1 MELHGPAHASPG
13 GKLKP
18 RGAPDMTYEDRIE
31 QQLLDAR
38 RELEQADKD
47 LATGTEAARVRY
59 ARALHE
65 ADIAE
70 RRALR
75 HAREARNHQKS
86 WRLVAG

>member
-1 MELHGPAHASPG
+1 M
-13 GKLKP
+13 P

-38 RELEQADKD
+38 RELALADQD

-70 RRALR
+70 CRAQR
-75 HAREARNHQKS
+75 HAREARNHQRS